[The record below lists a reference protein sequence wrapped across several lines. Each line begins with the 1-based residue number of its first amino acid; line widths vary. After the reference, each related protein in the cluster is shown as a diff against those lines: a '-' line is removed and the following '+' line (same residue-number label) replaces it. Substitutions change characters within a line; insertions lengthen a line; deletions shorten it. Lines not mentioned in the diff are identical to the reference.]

1 MAKKGNTSIERIL
14 ASKVNRLELREDLG
28 NDIIKW
34 GKKNDWGNYLLGL
47 ATSQSEHGAI
57 LKTKSKYLTGLE
69 IESDNLEAQ
78 KFLKYANP
86 KESWFD
92 LTKKLDIDDV
102 TFGAIAVKVIPNV
115 FGKPL
120 YFYHVDYGKLRVS
133 RCGNYLDYSNDW
145 QVNEYIEP
153 RIRYPRYYDGIK
165 KPSILIL
172 MDYFPTSKRF
182 EEFYAKPSYNSTL
195 TDIDTYVRISTY
207 FNNLVQ
213 NNFGKSAIVTVFK
226 DDPTDPEKQYI
237 KANVKNETEGEE
249 SAGGSLV
256 VFTDRNGK
264 GAEVQ
269 ELSGSNLDKQYQEVM
284 KNLREKVI
292 IAHEINPA
300 LAGLATDGKLGMSH
314 SKEIQQAHELY
325 IKKWAIPAQAK
336 KIGLLE
342 KMFSLKTGQP
352 GKELFKIKQLDWIA
366 EELDYTNP
374 TLQNILSKDE
384 IRSFISKKFNL
395 ELQDSVRVSNTNDSL
410 NSLSPLVA
418 TKVLE
423 KMSDAEIRSL
433 ILLPSNTPENQV
445 QQTGNEFMSKLSRRQ
460 ISNMMR
466 LVDDYEQGK
475 KNLNQTIILLKAFGL
490 TEEQAKQF
498 INLDINEGTTEPT
511 QMSKCGCNVKMSKD
525 KQDKEN
531 LFIKLAY
538 ENAHDINEEDEVLE
552 TFEVTPLTM
561 DINLRMAAQ
570 PKFTVNQLR
579 NAILTQF
586 RGNPEITAEEIS
598 ELFSVDV
605 AFVQEQIEWLVSK
618 RLLDSNVN
626 GLNPTDKAL
635 DKKNKE
641 IKEVYTEYYYDKR
654 EGVSGAVILPT
665 TRDFCKQMYALHSE
679 NKKALTLKQ
688 IERIKNDFGDNA
700 WDYSGGFWNDG
711 TEIQNKCRHAW
722 FGRTKVRTVKR

>member
-34 GKKNDWGNYLLGL
+34 GKKNDWGNYIKGL
-47 ATSQSEHGAI
+47 AESQSEHGAI
-57 LKTKSKYLTGLE
+57 LKTKAKYLTGLE

-86 KESWFD
+86 KESWLD
-92 LTKKLDIDDV
+92 LSKKLDIDDV
-102 TFGAIAVKVIPNV
+102 IFGAVAVKVIPNV

-384 IRSFISKKFNL
+384 IRSFISKKYNL
-395 ELQDSVRVSNTNDSL
+395 ELTL
-410 NSLSPLVA
+410 TPA
-418 TKVLE
+418 
-423 KMSDAEIRSL
+423 
-433 ILLPSNTPENQV
+433 TPEGQV

-498 INLDINEGTTEPT
+498 ISLDINEGTTEPT

-586 RGNPEITAEEIS
+586 IGNPEITAEEIS
-598 ELFSVDV
+598 ELFGVDV

-635 DKKNKE
+635 DKKNKK

-654 EGVSGAVILPT
+654 EGVSGPVILPT
-665 TRDFCKQMYALHSE
+665 TRQFCIDMYNLHNE

-711 TEIQNKCRHAW
+711 NEIQNKCRHAW
-722 FGRTKVRTVKR
+722 FGRTKVRTVKK

>member
-92 LTKKLDIDDV
+92 LSKKLDIDDAI
-102 TFGAIAVKVIPNV
+102 FGAVAVKVIPNV

-292 IAHEINPA
+292 IAHEINPT

-352 GKELFKIKQLDWIA
+352 GKDLFKIKQLDWIA

-384 IRSFISKKFNL
+384 IRSFISKKYNL

-433 ILLPSNTPENQV
+433 ILLPSNTHESQV
-445 QQTGNEFMSKLSRRQ
+445 QQTGNEFMSKLTRRQ

-498 INLDINEGTTEPT
+498 ISLDINEGTTEPT
-511 QMSKCGCNVKMSKD
+511 QMSKCGCNVKLSKD

-538 ENAHDINEEDEVLE
+538 EAAHDINEEDEVLE

-561 DINLRMAAQ
+561 DINLRMATQ

-598 ELFSVDV
+598 ELFGVDV

-635 DKKNKE
+635 DKTNKE

-654 EGVSGAVILPT
+654 EGVSGSVILPT
-665 TRDFCKQMYALHSE
+665 TRQFCIDMYNLHNE

-688 IERIKNDFGDNA
+688 IERIKNEFGDNA

-711 TEIQNKCRHAW
+711 NEIQNKCRHAW